1 MHLSERPAGSERGA
15 SVIGVWTLS
24 LDERVE
30 GVGLPVER
38 QERLSRPR
46 PQWGHGGKAARGQM
60 LDQRVLAADLLLG
73 PKQTAHRDHPI
84 PSLETEDDVA
94 RPRMDDSAVAHLV
107 EAIVFGELVEWKLG
121 GLTPLFGH
129 ANPAPCAPG
138 ALALRVRDSILSPR
152 ELASSDGPRA
162 RGGRYRFSPLDSPRS
177 ARDGLPV
184 NEAERSVTLSA
195 SGRPTAHRGVPA
207 RKVID
212 AEWSRGLPA
221 AREAQRR

>member
-1 MHLSERPAGSERGA
+1 MLSRRFGGGGVRVPRRQLVHLSERPAGSERGA

-121 GLTPLFGH
+121 GSRRCSGTRILL
-129 ANPAPCAPG
+129 
-138 ALALRVRDSILSPR
+138 LALRALSHYGF
-152 ELASSDGPRA
+152 ET
-162 RGGRYRFSPLDSPRS
+162 RFSHPENSQAPMVRVLAAGDTASHRWTVPAPLETASRSTRRS
-177 ARDGLPV
+177 A
-184 NEAERSVTLSA
+184 
-195 SGRPTAHRGVPA
+195 
-207 RKVID
+207 
-212 AEWSRGLPA
+212 
-221 AREAQRR
+221 Q